1 MSAELLQKPLDTRQA
16 YSMPAWLVANRLKRG
31 ALLYWATLFTMSAA
45 IIHFIGVL
53 KQPPQSGLLVAVM
66 VGAALIQAI
75 IAIAVV
81 AVPAR
86 RLLIAAAV
94 VEAVAALS
102 WPIAHITGIPVG
114 PAVWRAETLS
124 TLDLY
129 LPVMEGVSAFFFLCL
144 SGRTWNVESRAGRL
158 ILAALPSLFIVV
170 LLMWVAINFN
180 AAQIYIAIFLL
191 TAGLPD
197 SLLDLFLPAVG
208 LIAVV
213 LLLRIIIPR
222 LRVMTPGA
230 WRTGLIMV
238 PALLLISLM
247 TWAGS
252 VNAANGAW
260 FPSSTTIH
268 VTAGQTTLAYCSPDG
283 SPMAMDLTEPSSQ
296 AARPAPVVFFI
307 HGGEG
312 LQGNRQ
318 LDGTDGVYLAQLR
331 DMLVNRG
338 FVVGSIDYGLVPF
351 DKLVNEVAQS
361 KCAVRFL
368 RAHASELGI
377 DPQRIGVYGV
387 SMGGYLA
394 AMLGTVG
401 PQAGFDVGQYL
412 DQSSRVQAVVDM
424 WGPTDLNNWSGSPGW
439 VQAIGHALGGGGGRS
454 SVARLKTVSPV
465 NYVAPNDPPFLI
477 MQGTDD
483 WFIAPHHSQ
492 DMAKLLHAAGVPA
505 TLVMIQHDGHGLAA
519 PTAGQIE
526 QPGPDV
532 LIRMISDFFA
542 RTLAA

>member
-1 MSAELLQKPLDTRQA
+1 MSTELLQKPLDTHRA
-16 YSMPAWLVANRLKRG
+16 HSIPAWFVANHLKRG
-31 ALLYWATLFTMSAA
+31 ALLYWAALLTMSAA
-45 IIHFIGVL
+45 VIHFVGVL
-53 KQPPQSGLLVAVM
+53 KQAPQSGLLVALLCG
-66 VGAALIQAI
+66 GALVQAI
-75 IAIAVV
+75 IALAIV

-86 RLLIAAAV
+86 HLLIAAAI
-94 VEAVAALS
+94 VEAVAALC
-102 WPIAHITGIPVG
+102 WVAVHITGIPIG
-114 PAVWRAETLS
+114 PTVWRAEILS

-129 LPVMEGVSAFFFLCL
+129 LPVMEAVSAFFLLCL
-144 SGRTWNVESRAGRL
+144 YGRTWNVRSRAARL
-158 ILAALPSLFIVV
+158 IPAALPSLFIAAV
-170 LLMWVAINFN
+170 LIWVALNF
-180 AAQIYIAIFLL
+180 ATAQLYIAIFLL

-197 SLLDLFLPAVG
+197 SLLDLFLPAIGVM
-208 LIAVV
+208 AVV
-213 LLLRIIIPR
+213 LLLRLIIPR
-222 LRVMTPGA
+222 LRVMTSGA
-230 WRTGLIMV
+230 WRTALMMV
-238 PALLLISLM
+238 PALLLFSLM

-252 VNAANGAW
+252 DNAVNGAW
-260 FPSSTTIH
+260 FSSSPTIH
-268 VTAGQTTLAYCSPDG
+268 VTPGQTTLAYCSPGG
-283 SPMAMDLTEPSSQ
+283 SPLAMDLVEPSSQ

-318 LDGTDGVYLAQLR
+318 LEGSDGVYLAQLR
-331 DMLVNRG
+331 DMLVSRG
-338 FVVGSIDYGLVPF
+338 FVVGSIDYSLVPF
-351 DKLVNEVAQS
+351 GKLVDEIKQS

-424 WGPTDLNNWSGSPGW
+424 WGPTDLNNWSGSPSW
-439 VQAIGHALGGGGGRS
+439 VQAIGHALGGGGKS
-454 SVARLKTVSPV
+454 SPARLRTVSPV
-465 NYVAPNDPPFLI
+465 SYVAPNDPPFLI
-477 MQGTDD
+477 MHGVDD
-483 WFIAPHHSQ
+483 WFIAPRHSQ
-492 DMAKLLHAAGVPA
+492 DLAKLLHTAGVPT

-532 LIRMISDFFA
+532 LVRMISDFFA
-542 RTLAA
+542 RTLVA